1 MKNDVKMSRMV
12 VMNEEYHRF
21 YVIVTKNCYQC
32 YHNCWFYYH
41 YVMHIFFS
49 SFLILTKNSLAV

>member
-12 VMNEEYHRF
+12 VMNEENHRF
-21 YVIVTKNCYQC
+21 YAIVTKNCYQC

-41 YVMHIFFS
+41 YVMHIF
-49 SFLILTKNSLAV
+49 LAAF